1 MPRGATAAC
10 VSGAR
15 FLLGFECF
23 NHLNAAQREAV
34 GREVRAVAAPDATLL
49 MLTWAPASRGPLP
62 HGASRSD
69 IEAAFP
75 KWQVIDEEANDK
87 SALPPL
93 LKNVDPR
100 FYRLRRV

>member
-34 GREVRAVAAPDATLL
+34 GRKVRAVAAPDATLL

-100 FYRLRRV
+100 VYRLRRV